1 VPAGL
6 ALPVLVGVP
15 FARNHFTG
23 ELKACDV
30 GAQIEQR
37 LLNPRAEMFA
47 AFWLQALLDAT
58 ALHFLTIKGRP
69 AEGRYRNLHWLAFVD
84 EAGALQGVANVVSDL
99 LAPAVWHTGLFIVA
113 TALHGSSAA
122 RTLYE
127 ALEAWMQ
134 RSGAQWL
141 RLGVVLGNARAEAF
155 WQRMGYT
162 EVRQRLNVDTGGR
175 LNTIRVMAKPLMSDA
190 LFENYLTMVPR
201 DRPDSVLA

>member
-1 VPAGL
+1 MTEADAP
-6 ALPVLVGVP
+6 
-15 FARNHFTG
+15 
-23 ELKACDV
+23 
-30 GAQIEQR
+30 
-37 LLNPRAEMFA
+37 
-47 AFWLQALLDAT
+47 WLQAFMDANP
-58 ALHFLTIKGRP
+58 LYFVTINGRP
-69 AEGRYRNLHWLAFVD
+69 AGPDDALLELTERPPAEMPYREVHWLAFVD